1 MGLQE
6 IQDELENTRDS
17 LLDDVIS
24 HFNYSEKEINV
35 SDIQRTF
42 RIGWCR
48 ANRIIRQ
55 IDNGM

>member
-1 MGLQE
+1 MGLKE

-42 RIGWCR
+42 KIGWYR